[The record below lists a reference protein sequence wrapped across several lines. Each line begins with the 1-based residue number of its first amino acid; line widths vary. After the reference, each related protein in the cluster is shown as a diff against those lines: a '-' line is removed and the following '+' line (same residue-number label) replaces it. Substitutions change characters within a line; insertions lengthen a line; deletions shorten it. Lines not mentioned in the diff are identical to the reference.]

1 MKYSCKCQTCLSKM
15 EMKLAGLAW
24 FYVLSWGWFCSSS
37 VKFKVSFIVPQS
49 DSCKSIHLEVSAV
62 NLWEK
67 SLRRFAST
75 VVVYAHKEQWQCKQL
90 QVMLLFMQSH
100 CSILYTLFVQ
110 ILEDNAELAIWN
122 GLFCVPQLW
131 EGFEYIPVPLQT
143 PPGSGASQLM
153 QGSDFKAGLVWFLR
167 LWPSLSAGDFLLVLT
182 IMCV

>member
-100 CSILYTLFVQ
+100 CSILCTVCPNPGRQCRAGYLKWAFLCTSVMGGVW
-110 ILEDNAELAIWN
+110 IHPSTSADTSW
-122 GLFCVPQLW
+122 VRS
-131 EGFEYIPVPLQT
+131 IP
-143 PPGSGASQLM
+143 A
-153 QGSDFKAGLVWFLR
+153 DARFWF
-167 LWPSLSAGDFLLVLT
+167 
-182 IMCV
+182 

>member
-49 DSCKSIHLEVSAV
+49 DSCKSVHLEVSAV

-100 CSILYTLFVQ
+100 CSILCTVCPNPGRQCRFEMGFFVYLSYGRGLNTSQ
-110 ILEDNAELAIWN
+110 YLCRHLLGPEHPSWCKVLILKLVWSDSY
-122 GLFCVPQLW
+122 
-131 EGFEYIPVPLQT
+131 GF
-143 PPGSGASQLM
+143 
-153 QGSDFKAGLVWFLR
+153 GLVWAQGIFC
-167 LWPSLSAGDFLLVLT
+167 WYWQ
-182 IMCV
+182 